1 MLLNLCSHVLTLI
14 AHFPLQ
20 NNRCS
25 PNAEEE
31 DRQLMW
37 AQEKWMQSELHR
49 NRK

>member
-1 MLLNLCSHVLTLI
+1 MNLCILDLTLI

-20 NNRCS
+20 NNGCS

-31 DRQLMW
+31 DIKLML

>member
-1 MLLNLCSHVLTLI
+1 MLLNLCVHVLTLI

-31 DRQLMW
+31 DID
-37 AQEKWMQSELHR
+37 
-49 NRK
+49 N